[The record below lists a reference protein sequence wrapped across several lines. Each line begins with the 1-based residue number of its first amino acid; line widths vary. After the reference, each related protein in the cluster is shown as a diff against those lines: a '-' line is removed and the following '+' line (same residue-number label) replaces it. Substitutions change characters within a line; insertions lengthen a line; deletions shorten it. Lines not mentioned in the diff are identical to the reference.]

1 MCRELSY
8 ELRYASVCSTSVMA
22 PAVEVAVRY
31 RTIDETDF
39 NDWNMISYFTGT
51 V

>member
-1 MCRELSY
+1 MCS
-8 ELRYASVCSTSVMA
+8 AMA

-51 V
+51 VYECMSK